1 LKITIHRGTQEIG
14 GSCIELSVGKTRV
27 ILDLGMPLFQP
38 RNKKETLDQA
48 TLRNSTTSDLL
59 KSGVL
64 PGVKGLYKGSGGP
77 SVTAVLLSHPHQDH
91 YGLLGH
97 IKPDV
102 PVYLSD
108 GAKRLIEVSDIF
120 LPLKVRLQKTVRI
133 DDRKPVRI
141 GDMTLTPYLVD
152 HSAFAAMAFLIEG
165 GGKKVFYSGDFRGH
179 GRKWKLFDTFCRRP
193 PKGIDCLLMEGTTL
207 GRPKAKVITETDVEE
222 QILNLGRKH
231 KGLKLLYGSAQNI
244 DRVVSFYRA
253 ARRMNGLLVIDL
265 YTAYALESLEVRSI
279 PHPTGGFRNLRVF
292 YTKHLMRTIARKG
305 MSALFKKF
313 RPYEIRS
320 ADIAKNPSRIFMMY
334 RPALEEEI
342 EGIGPIQDSV
352 LIYSLWEGYK
362 KKNSFRSVE
371 TFLKRNRIALESAH
385 TSGHAGF
392 DDLKRLVTALKPKVL
407 VPIHT
412 FQPRRYTEMWPS
424 VEIVKDGISC
434 EVGGVSRV
442 RRIRS

>member
-1 LKITIHRGTQEIG
+1 MKITIHRGTQEIG
-14 GSCIELSVGKTRV
+14 GSCIELSVGETRV

-38 RNKKETLDQA
+38 RNKKEKLNQA
-48 TLRNSTTSDLL
+48 ALRNSTSSDLL
-59 KSGVL
+59 ESGVL
-64 PGVKGLYKGSGGP
+64 PEVKGLYKGSGGP

-97 IKPDV
+97 IKPEV

-108 GAKRLIEVSDIF
+108 GAKRLIEVSDVF
-120 LPLKVRLQKTVRI
+120 LPLKVRLKKTVRI
-133 DDRKPVRI
+133 DNRKLVRI
-141 GDMTLTPYLVD
+141 GDMTLIPYLVD

-179 GRKWKLFDTFCRRP
+179 GRKWKLFDKFCERP
-193 PKGIDCLLMEGTTL
+193 PKGVDCLLMEGTTL
-207 GRPKAKVITETDVEE
+207 GRPRQKMITETDVEE
-222 QILNLGRKH
+222 QVLNLGRKYQ
-231 KGLKLLYGSAQNI
+231 GLKLLYGSAQNI

-253 ARRMNGLLVIDL
+253 ARQMNGLLIIDL
-265 YTAYALESLEVRSI
+265 YTAHALESLGVSSI

-292 YTKHLMRTIARKG
+292 YSKYLMRTIARKG

-320 ADIAKNPSRIFMMY
+320 AEIAKNPSRVFMMY
-334 RPALEEEI
+334 RPSLEEEI
-342 EGIGPIQDSV
+342 EGIGPMKDSV

-362 KKNSFRSVE
+362 KEKSFRSVE
-371 TFLKRNRIALESAH
+371 TFLKRNQLALESAH

-412 FQPRRYTEMWPS
+412 FQPSRYAEMWSS
-424 VEIVKDGISC
+424 VEILEDGMSF
-434 EVGGVSRV
+434 EVGGV
-442 RRIRS
+442 